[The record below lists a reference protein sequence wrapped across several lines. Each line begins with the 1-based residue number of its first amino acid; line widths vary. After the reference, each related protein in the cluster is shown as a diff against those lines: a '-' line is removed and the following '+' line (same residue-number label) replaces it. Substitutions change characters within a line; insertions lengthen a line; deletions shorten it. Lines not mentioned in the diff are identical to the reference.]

1 MKYPIELP
9 NEIKDS
15 EGRLYEP
22 TGEWRTACNEWVLG
36 SQSHAAIYIKG
47 PTINAAIILRRKLT
61 PLERLKK
68 WHEHYQKFRDHLHA
82 AYPQINNDP
91 NCESLGAIIADL
103 EGGA

>member
-61 PLERLKK
+61 PLERLKA
-68 WHEHYQKFRDHLHA
+68 WRDNWSVGGLKYA
-82 AYPQINNDP
+82 D
-91 NCESLGAIIADL
+91 LDAIIADL